1 MSEYQYYEWQTLD
14 RPLTEEEQDAVNGL
28 SSHIDVSSTNAVV
41 TYEWSDFKHDP
52 LKVLAKYF
60 VRNRWRAFHTRPPAR

>member
-60 VRNRWRAFHTRPPAR
+60 DAHLYLANWGSRRLG